1 MKDDTI
7 VHIITDQVSFF
18 FQLLSQGII
27 GSTIEGSSI
36 NDYLVKELG
45 VDQEY
50 IAHRIQTIFLD
61 GRTVDDVETTF
72 LKQGST
78 LALSAAMPGLVGAT
92 FRRSGFYSNLR
103 KQISHEQQS
112 TSSSDQRITFKLKLF
127 NIVAKELGPELFAN
141 GILINGKVLKSFIVH
156 QEDRLLSIC
165 KKQTIDKK
173 NTNTKDFFSL
183 DWEDKTAYLII
194 TKG

>member
-1 MKDDTI
+1 MKHDTI

-18 FQLLSQGII
+18 FQLLAQGII
-27 GSTIEGSSI
+27 GSTIAGSSI
-36 NDYLVKELG
+36 NDYLTKEIG
-45 VDQEY
+45 VGQEY
-50 IAHRIQTIFLD
+50 IVHRIQTIFLD
-61 GRTVDDVETTF
+61 GKTVDDVETTF

-92 FRRSGFYSNLR
+92 FRRSGFYANLR

-112 TSSSDQRITFKLKLF
+112 TSSSDQRITFTLKLF
-127 NIVAKELGPELFAN
+127 NIVAKELGPELFDN
-141 GILINGKVLKSFIVH
+141 GVLINGKVLNNFIVH

-173 NTNTKDFFSL
+173 NTNTKDFLSL
-183 DWEDKTAYLII
+183 DWEDKTVYLMI
-194 TKG
+194 TER